1 MSVDV
6 NQVFKDLQEFI
17 RNYQGDSIF
26 EMPVGISI
34 SMSGKM
40 MVKFTTEK
48 VIFVKDIEQAAEVIQ
63 NFLNNQQIDN
73 LKE

>member
-1 MSVDV
+1 MSIDV
-6 NQVFKDLQEFI
+6 NKVFKDLQEFI
-17 RNYQGDSIF
+17 GNYQGEYVP

-40 MVKFTTEK
+40 AVKFTTEK
-48 VIFVKDIEQAAEVIQ
+48 VSFVKDIEQAAEVIQ
-63 NFLNNQQIDN
+63 DFLHEQLIKT

>member
-1 MSVDV
+1 MSIDV
-6 NQVFKDLQEFI
+6 NKVFKDLQEFI
-17 RNYQGDSIF
+17 KNCRGEYIL

-40 MVKFTTEK
+40 VVKFTTEK
-48 VIFVKDIEQAAEVIQ
+48 VCFVKDIEQAAEVIQ

>member
-1 MSVDV
+1 MSIDV
-6 NQVFKDLQEFI
+6 NKVFKDLQEFI
-17 RNYQGDSIF
+17 GNYQGEYVP

-48 VIFVKDIEQAAEVIQ
+48 VSFVKDIEQAAEVIQ
-63 NFLNNQQIDN
+63 DFLHEQLIKT